1 MRNEDGTLGFP
12 DIDRNP
18 SEDDMSTTGGQ
29 RDPFDIALSSGAY
42 ALGALT
48 DEEKLEFEA
57 HLAESPT
64 TRNEVTEM
72 AETAALLGLSVTPI
86 TPSPEMKRNLMAMLA
101 TTPQLPKQTPAE
113 LAAELDVALG
123 RESPAAAEQTPATAV
138 PVFEALPTLAPVPS
152 VETLST
158 EAPPAELSARTTAKA
173 KARWFNRPILALTA
187 VAAALVVIVGGS
199 SVVNLV
205 NDATYQQQ
213 QADQLVQ
220 ITTADDVQQSV
231 AAVSTGGTATL
242 MWSEELGKSVVVAD
256 GLPDLANDQTYEL
269 WYINGEGT
277 PTAAGLFDMEGSDS
291 VWRVLEGEMQTGDTV
306 GVTVEPKGGSEQPT
320 TDPIVAISSAA

>member
-1 MRNEDGTLGFP
+1 MKNDDGTLGFP
-12 DIDRNP
+12 DINRNP

-42 ALGALT
+42 ALNALSE
-48 DEEKLEFEA
+48 EEKLEFEA
-57 HLAESPT
+57 HLVESHT

-72 AETAALLGLSVTPI
+72 AETAALLGLSVTPV

-101 TTPQLPKQTPAE
+101 STPQLPKQTPAE
-113 LAAELDVALG
+113 LNAELSIALG
-123 RESPAAAEQTPATAV
+123 RESPAAIDQTPATAV
-138 PVFEALPTLAPVPS
+138 PVFEAMPPVES
-152 VETLST
+152 QATAAS
-158 EAPPAELSARTTAKA
+158 APPAELSERAKTKA
-173 KARWFNRPILALTA
+173 QARWFNRPIMALTA
-187 VAAALVVIVGGS
+187 VAAALVLIVGGS

-213 QADQLVQ
+213 QADQLAQ
-220 ITTADDVQQSV
+220 ITSAEDMQQTV
-231 AAVSTGGTATL
+231 AVVSTGGTATL

-256 GLPDLANDQTYEL
+256 GLTELSRDQTYEL
-269 WYINGEGT
+269 WYITADGT
-277 PTAAGLFDMEGSDS
+277 PTAAGLFDVDGSDS
-291 VWRVLEGEMQTGDTV
+291 VWRVLDGEMQAGVTV

>member
-12 DIDRNP
+12 DIDRNS

-29 RDPFDIALSSGAY
+29 RDPFDIALNSGAY
-42 ALGALT
+42 ALNALT
-48 DEEKLEFEA
+48 EEEKLEFEA

-86 TPSPEMKRNLMAMLA
+86 TPSPELKSNLMAMLA
-101 TTPQLPKQTPAE
+101 STPQLPKQTSAE
-113 LAAELDVALG
+113 RAAELNSAMA
-123 RESPAAAEQTPATAV
+123 RESPAASGQTPATVV
-138 PVFEALPTLAPVPS
+138 PVFESAPAAPVPS
-152 VETLST
+152 T
-158 EAPPAELSARTTAKA
+158 ELSDRATAKTQ
-173 KARWFNRPILALTA
+173 ARWFNRPLIAITA
-187 VAAALVVIVGGS
+187 VAAALALIVGGS

-213 QADQLVQ
+213 QADQLAQ
-220 ITTADDVQQSV
+220 ITTSEDMQQSV

-256 GLPDLANDQTYEL
+256 GLPDLSNDETYEL

-291 VWRVLEGEMQTGDTV
+291 VWRVLEGEMQAGDTV

>member
-1 MRNEDGTLGFP
+1 MKNQDGTLGFP
-12 DIDRNP
+12 DIDRNRNR

-29 RDPFDIALSSGAY
+29 KDPFDIALSSGAY
-42 ALGALT
+42 ALNALS
-48 DEEKLEFEA
+48 EEEQLEFEA

-72 AETAALLGLSVTPI
+72 AETAAILGLSVTPV

-101 TTPQLPKQTPAE
+101 STPQLPKQTPAE
-113 LAAELDVALG
+113 LNAELNLALG
-123 RESPAAAEQTPATAV
+123 RESPTAADQTPATVV
-138 PVFEALPTLAPVPS
+138 PVFEAMPVESETAAPVPPS
-152 VETLST
+152 
-158 EAPPAELSARTTAKA
+158 ELSARSTAKTQ
-173 KARWFNRPILALTA
+173 ARWFNRPIMALTA
-187 VAAALVVIVGGS
+187 VAAAFVLIVGGS

-213 QADQLVQ
+213 QADQLAQ
-220 ITTADDVQQSV
+220 ITSAEDMQQTV

-256 GLPDLANDQTYEL
+256 GLAELSSDETYEL
-269 WYINGEGT
+269 WYITADGT
-277 PTAAGLFDMEGSDS
+277 PSAAGLFDVDGSDN
-291 VWRVLEGEMQTGDTV
+291 VWRVLDGEMEAGVTV